1 MQTDPGELQGVLLTA
16 QLMCVSART
25 APKTRGQ
32 DYISTRIISGEELER
47 LAGAMLEMGR
57 ATGRPNLE
65 RDANNMKKSGAIVLI
80 GLKDS
85 EPAGMNCGT
94 CGFGNCEEV
103 RKRKGSGSGGPV
115 CAWRLVDLGIA
126 LGSAA
131 KTASIMN
138 VDNRI
143 MLSLGSMAKRLGLC
157 DNDVAIAIPLSATG
171 KSIYFDRQR

>member
-1 MQTDPGELQGVLLTA
+1 MRADPGELQGLLITA

-32 DYISTRIISGEELER
+32 DYISTRVISGEELER
-47 LAGAMLEMGR
+47 LADAMVEMGR
-57 ATGRPNLE
+57 SAGRPIVE
-65 RDANNMKKSGAIVLI
+65 RDANSLKKSGALVLI
-80 GLKDS
+80 GLKDA

-94 CGFGNCEEV
+94 CGAGSCEEL
-103 RKRKGSGSGGPV
+103 KNRKGRGEHDPV
-115 CAWRLVDLGIA
+115 CSWRMIDLGIA

-143 MLSLGSMAKRLGLC
+143 MLSLGTAAKRLGLC
-157 DNDVAIAIPLSATG
+157 DDDMVVAIPLSVTG
-171 KSIYFDRQR
+171 KSVFFDRAR